1 MEKQRQQDRKDQ
13 QQMMDNFMKMQI
25 EQQNLTRAQMENV
38 TMTNKQLM
46 EASNRSQDISS
57 KEMINMS
64 KDLREVIEKSQ
75 KYNETQKGKGRS
87 WLVSWWAAQ
96 TSSPHA
102 SRKIPHPRRSRS

>member
-1 MEKQRQQDRKDQ
+1 MNAVLLQMINSMEKQRQQDRKDH

-64 KDLREVIEKSQ
+64 KGFARGD
-75 KYNETQKGKGRS
+75 
-87 WLVSWWAAQ
+87 
-96 TSSPHA
+96 
-102 SRKIPHPRRSRS
+102 